1 MKRTVSLAL
10 ALAMVLSLFCVP
22 AFAATT
28 VASGTFGAD
37 GDNLTWTLD
46 DEGTLTVSGKGAMG
60 DSIPW
65 SSYSRGIKSVVIPD
79 GVTEIGDRAFS
90 ECWELTNITIP
101 DSVTSIGGSA
111 FYSCH
116 SLTNITI
123 PDSVTS
129 IGEGAFEECSVL
141 ESLRFGGSEEAF
153 EALFAEDGEG
163 VISKMN
169 EIGITVTFNSKVRAG
184 EQNTWIYVAA
194 GAAAVV
200 LAAAVT
206 VTVVLI
212 RRKKKN

>member
-37 GDNLTWTLD
+37 GDNLTWVLD
-46 DEGTLTVSGKGAMG
+46 NEGTLTISGEGEMG
-60 DSIPW
+60 NTVPW
-65 SSYSRGIKSVVIPD
+65 QSDRNEIKSVVIED
-79 GVTEIGDRAFS
+79 GVTNIGF
-90 ECWELTNITIP
+90 
-101 DSVTSIGGSA
+101 SA
-111 FYSCH
+111 FEVCS
-116 SLTNITI
+116 SLTSITI

-141 ESLRFGGSEEAF
+141 ESL
-153 EALFAEDGEG
+153 
-163 VISKMN
+163 
-169 EIGITVTFNSKVRAG
+169 RAG

>member
-1 MKRTVSLAL
+1 VTSIGSYAFYDCSSLT
-10 ALAMVLSLFCVP
+10 S
-22 AFAATT
+22 
-28 VASGTFGAD
+28 
-37 GDNLTWTLD
+37 
-46 DEGTLTVSGKGAMG
+46 
-60 DSIPW
+60 
-65 SSYSRGIKSVVIPD
+65 
-79 GVTEIGDRAFS
+79 
-90 ECWELTNITIP
+90 ITIP
-101 DSVTSIGGSA
+101 DSVTSIGRSA
-111 FYSCH
+111 FRDCS
-116 SLTNITI
+116 SLTSITL